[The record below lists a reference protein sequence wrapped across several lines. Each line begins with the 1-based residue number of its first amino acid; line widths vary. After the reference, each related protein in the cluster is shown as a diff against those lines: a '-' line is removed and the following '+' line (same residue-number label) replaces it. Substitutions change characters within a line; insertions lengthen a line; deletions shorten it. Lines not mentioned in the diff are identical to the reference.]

1 MILRQET
8 VRCAAGVW
16 SYDNLRYWQQGAT
29 YDFYALY
36 PHDVHQAVL
45 ADTDAGQTPR
55 MTVTD
60 FDTRRAEDLM
70 VAEKVA
76 LAYAGSPSPVVF
88 TFRHLLSKVE
98 IVGRIDPALEA
109 AGVSCR
115 IVSASLYGLPATGSG
130 TVAPGGYGTWSLG
143 GATTGLR
150 TVRFGGGCGARYG
163 GTVRV
168 RRVAAFSAASPWGHR
183 AGDRLRVYRGWGEPR
198 SFSKTIAL
206 ADAGVNQWEPSMSY
220 RYTFVV
226 GGDYI
231 LFGKPEVSPWRSASG
246 GIVTVE

>member
-16 SYDNLRYWQQGAT
+16 SYDNVRYWQQGAT

-36 PHDVHQAVL
+36 PHDVPQAVL

-130 TVAPGGYGTWSLG
+130 TVAPGGYGT
-143 GATTGLR
+143 
-150 TVRFGGGCGARYG
+150 
-163 GTVRV
+163 
-168 RRVAAFSAASPWGHR
+168 
-183 AGDRLRVYRGWGEPR
+183 
-198 SFSKTIAL
+198 
-206 ADAGVNQWEPSMSY
+206 
-220 RYTFVV
+220 
-226 GGDYI
+226 
-231 LFGKPEVSPWRSASG
+231 
-246 GIVTVE
+246 

>member
-1 MILRQET
+1 MKTGKIFRALATGMVIVCLAAGCAKSGAESSDRKAILFSVPATRSAVTSLGEGDAFAVWARQSSAGAAQMILRQET

-36 PHDVHQAVL
+36 PHDVPQAVL

-98 IVGRIDPALEA
+98 IVGRIDRK
-109 AGVSCR
+109 S
-115 IVSASLYGLPATGSG
+115 
-130 TVAPGGYGTWSLG
+130 
-143 GATTGLR
+143 
-150 TVRFGGGCGARYG
+150 
-163 GTVRV
+163 
-168 RRVAAFSAASPWGHR
+168 
-183 AGDRLRVYRGWGEPR
+183 
-198 SFSKTIAL
+198 
-206 ADAGVNQWEPSMSY
+206 
-220 RYTFVV
+220 VV
-226 GGDYI
+226 
-231 LFGKPEVSPWRSASG
+231 
-246 GIVTVE
+246 